1 MGTHTGRCLDG
12 PFDRGE
18 GLDIAAVRP
27 KIARSAQRA
36 AERCSASQLSRGS
49 PGSRASAHDAGAL
62 VFCAP
67 SQNRAAQRLMVGRDL
82 RRRHVLVAESLEY
95 LIEAALLS
103 IPCRRRPS
111 RRRSRNIIGPL
122 PAALVTATS
131 RSFLGVLPR
140 ELDWLWCNRHPLR
153 PIVLADPDASYQ
165 PINCTVF

>member
-1 MGTHTGRCLDG
+1 MLLQ
-12 PFDRGE
+12 F
-18 GLDIAAVRP
+18 
-27 KIARSAQRA
+27 AQRSREARNELLTGA
-36 AERCSASQLSRGS
+36 ARRSCREVLQGHGL
-49 PGSRASAHDAGAL
+49 PLTMPTGAL

-67 SQNRAAQRLMVGRDL
+67 SQYRAAQRLMVGRDL

-95 LIEAALLS
+95 LIEAALLN

-131 RSFLGVLPR
+131 RSFIGVLPR
-140 ELDWLWCNRHPLR
+140 ELDRQWCNRHPLR

-165 PINCTVF
+165 PINCTFF